1 MSNAQ
6 AGRDFAE
13 KGGDGKRRR
22 RCKGGDGVAWAGC
35 YLKNLVA
42 CLMGIELRAE
52 RRAER
57 ISVMMTCPGVMVMVL
72 TVVVA
77 AAAAAAAAA
86 AVTTAVLTGNG
97 ND

>member
-13 KGGDGKRRR
+13 
-22 RCKGGDGVAWAGC
+22 KGGDGVAWAGC

-86 AVTTAVLTGNG
+86 VTTAVLTGNG
-97 ND
+97 QRLIHNAYIT

>member
-1 MSNAQ
+1 M
-6 AGRDFAE
+6 
-13 KGGDGKRRR
+13 
-22 RCKGGDGVAWAGC
+22 
-35 YLKNLVA
+35 
-42 CLMGIELRAE
+42 MGIELRAE

-86 AVTTAVLTGNG
+86 VTTAVLTGNG